1 MTESSTTT
9 TDFDDEYA
17 TAEQALSVLEERVLD
32 GDTAVTVE
40 EIDSARKRLDFL
52 GLRRKG
58 AERAETKR
66 AQAERQAQV
75 DAVLAEAREFADAKL
90 LDLQKKYESASD
102 ALTALAAALREREEA
117 RTDLGRRARPFRD
130 DPAVADTLKSIPV
143 FKFDTYL
150 DFAVAEAKGADRAT
164 PVVFPGHSVEADRAG
179 AIHNGMRMFH
189 ELHTPARRKKIAE
202 QAAARRPEA
211 QA

>member
-1 MTESSTTT
+1 MTESATTT
-9 TDFDDEYA
+9 TDFDDEYT
-17 TAEQALSVLEERVLD
+17 TAENALHDLEERVLD

-66 AQAERQAQV
+66 EQAERQAQV

-90 LDLQKKYESASD
+90 LDLQKKYETASD

-117 RTDLGRRARPFRD
+117 RADLRRRARPFRD
-130 DPAVADTLKSIPV
+130 DPVIADTLKSIQE

-150 DFAVAEAKGADRAT
+150 DFAVAEAKGAGRAA
-164 PVVFPGHSVEADRAG
+164 PVVFPGHSVEAARAG
-179 AIHNGMRMFH
+179 ATHNGMRMFH